1 MNVGTGKTD
10 IDFIIDGVYYQ
21 AKSGPVTM
29 KQVKDWV
36 RKVKEHAKAAGDNSP
51 VIKYV
56 MPQSAIDATP
66 QKVKDFLLDELK
78 IPIVPVAIP

>member
-1 MNVGTGKTD
+1 VNVGAKRTD

-29 KQVKDWV
+29 NQVKEWV
-36 RKVKEHAKAAGDNSP
+36 EKVKEHAKATGNNSP

-56 MPQSAIDATP
+56 MPQSAIDATE
-66 QKVKDFLLDELK
+66 QKVKDFLLLK
-78 IPIVPVAIP
+78 LNIPIVPVAIP